1 MRHPI
6 YSAMTEYAIKLEQ
19 NDGRGRYVIDLGQ
32 GAEAEMN
39 FRRYDDVMTITHTG
53 VPPQFEGRGIAAQ
66 LVHRAVADA
75 RAGGFKILPACSY
88 VVAQFKRH
96 AKEWADVLAE

>member
-1 MRHPI
+1 
-6 YSAMTEYAIKLEQ
+6 MTDYAISLEQ
-19 NDGRGRYVIDLGQ
+19 DGPRGRYVIDLGQ

-39 FRRYDDVMTITHTG
+39 FRRDGDVMTITHTG
-53 VPPQFEGRGIAAQ
+53 VPPPFEGQGIAAQ
-66 LVHRAVADA
+66 LVHRAIADA

-96 AKEWADVLAE
+96 AQEWADVLAD